1 MKAASS
7 NDDSR
12 QPCWKLSGRW
22 NLPKLAVSVQEN
34 GRTGWYFRV
43 LKEGVIEAAM
53 NMELVDRPYPEF
65 SVAWTNSVMYAKPR
79 RYEDD
84 RRLAE

>member
-1 MKAASS
+1 
-7 NDDSR
+7 
-12 QPCWKLSGRW
+12 
-22 NLPKLAVSVQEN
+22 VQEN